1 MAGDLLVS
9 AAELE
14 IVRHRSHF
22 AALLLV
28 LLLLLKVF
36 LHHSCF
42 SLLDRRRARL
52 ELFSTADHFEHFFAL
67 CGKELMLFESF
78 LHSEGGRHS
87 FSLFFNHKSRASL
100 LEVV

>member
-1 MAGDLLVS
+1 MTCHFLV
-9 AAELE
+9 AATELQ
-14 IVRHRSHF
+14 IIRDRSNF
-22 AALLLV
+22 TLPRS
-28 LLLLLKVF
+28 LLLLLEVLLQKRSF
-36 LHHSCF
+36 C
-42 SLLDRRRARL
+42 LLDGTRARL
-52 ELFSTADHFEHFFAL
+52 ELFSSADHFEHFFAL